1 MLGKCQQALAAKDIN
16 SNESMIKICVTQ
28 IASDLWKYL
37 HMFKVRKPPHQ
48 LTLRERRAW
57 TLFPGLFS
65 SFSLFGDIMLLT
77 FNQYFEKVNNPQASS
92 NESSKLLP
100 VSLRSKEMVNKID
113 LSLETMKRLLQESG
127 NVS

>member
-1 MLGKCQQALAAKDIN
+1 
-16 SNESMIKICVTQ
+16 
-28 IASDLWKYL
+28 
-37 HMFKVRKPPHQ
+37 
-48 LTLRERRAW
+48 
-57 TLFPGLFS
+57 
-65 SFSLFGDIMLLT
+65 MLLT